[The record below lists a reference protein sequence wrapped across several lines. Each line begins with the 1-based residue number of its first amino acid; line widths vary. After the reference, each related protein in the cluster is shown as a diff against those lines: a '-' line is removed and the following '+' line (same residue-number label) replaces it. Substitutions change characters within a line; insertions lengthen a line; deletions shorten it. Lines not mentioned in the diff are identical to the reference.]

1 VAVERTGGAG
11 GGALHRRI
19 LADLEGRILT
29 GAWPPGHRIPF
40 EVELA
45 AAYGC
50 SRMTVNKA
58 LARLAEAGLI
68 ERRRKAG
75 SFVTRPRSQAA
86 ILDIHD
92 IRAEVEQ
99 LGLPYRFAVTAR
111 ERRDATAADLARIDV
126 APGAPLLALEAL
138 HFAGERPFCAERRLI
153 ALEAAPE
160 AEMQD
165 FAAVAPGPWLV
176 AEIPWTDAEHR
187 ISAVEASRERAR
199 RLQIRVGAACLV
211 IERRTWRTGLAIT
224 SVQLTYPGA
233 AHSVAARFT
242 PAR

>member
-1 VAVERTGGAG
+1 MGERGAS

-19 LADLEGRILT
+19 LADLEGRILS
-29 GAWPPGHRIPF
+29 GEWPPGRRIPF

-99 LGLPYRFAVTAR
+99 LGLAYRFDITSRAR
-111 ERRDATAADLARIDV
+111 RGATTADLTRIDV
-126 APGAPLLALEAL
+126 APGAPLRALEAL
-138 HFAGERPFCAERRLI
+138 HFAGERPFCAEDRLI
-153 ALEAAPE
+153 ALEAAPG
-160 AEMQD
+160 AESQD
-165 FAAVAPGPWLV
+165 FATVAPGPWLV

-187 ISAVEASRERAR
+187 ISAVEAGGDRAG
-199 RLQIRVGAACLV
+199 RLHIRHGAACLV
-211 IERRTWRTGLAIT
+211 IERRTWRAGLAIT
-224 SVQLTYPGA
+224 SVRLVYPGA

>member
-1 VAVERTGGAG
+1 MTRERVGGTG

-19 LADLEGRILT
+19 LADLEGRILS
-29 GAWPPGHRIPF
+29 GEWPPGRRIPF
-40 EVELA
+40 EVELS

-92 IRAEVEQ
+92 IRAEVGQ
-99 LGLPYRFAVTAR
+99 LGLPYRFELSAR
-111 ERRDATAADLARIDV
+111 SRRPATPADLTRIDV
-126 APGAPLLALEAL
+126 APGAPLLALETL
-138 HFAGERPFCAERRLI
+138 HFAGGRPFCVEDRLI
-153 ALEAAPE
+153 ALEAAPAADE
-160 AEMQD
+160 QD
-165 FAAVAPGPWLV
+165 FAALAPGPWLI

-187 ISAVEASRERAR
+187 ISAVEASRARAR
-199 RLQIRVGAACLV
+199 RLQIEVGAACLV
-211 IERRTWRTGLAIT
+211 IERRTWRSGQAIT
-224 SVQLTYPGA
+224 AVQLTYPGA
-233 AHSVAARFT
+233 AHSVAVRFT